1 MENETYK
8 SIFDLCKIDSGTVN
22 RRAIE
27 SLIQAGACDEL
38 NGNRAEQ
45 FDSVDTAIKFGQK
58 IIQEKSSLQESL
70 FANPTS
76 SIMLEPK
83 LNKLENWNTR
93 DSLRKEKEMLGFY
106 LSGNPLDEYLNE
118 LNELNNINLL
128 NLPKKLPKQIKVGG
142 IITNINK
149 RFDKRNREW
158 AIIEMD
164 GFVGSTEIFVFSDVF
179 SKYQSYLEEDKS
191 IFIIGSPSKREEEV
205 TYPLKFIANQ
215 IIPLSDAKEKIIS
228 KLNILLKFEENNEQT
243 LINLQ
248 KIISDNPGD
257 LDIIIHLESNV
268 GTIKK
273 IQVKQKKIASSSN
286 FLSKLR
292 NEFGESNIWIN

>member
-1 MENETYK
+1 INVEAPSVNISFSQFKALSENKISFGLSAIKNVGAKAAESIVQYRMENETYK

-191 IFIIGSPSKREEEV
+191 IFIIGSPSKREEE
-205 TYPLKFIANQ
+205 
-215 IIPLSDAKEKIIS
+215 
-228 KLNILLKFEENNEQT
+228 
-243 LINLQ
+243 
-248 KIISDNPGD
+248 
-257 LDIIIHLESNV
+257 
-268 GTIKK
+268 
-273 IQVKQKKIASSSN
+273 
-286 FLSKLR
+286 
-292 NEFGESNIWIN
+292 